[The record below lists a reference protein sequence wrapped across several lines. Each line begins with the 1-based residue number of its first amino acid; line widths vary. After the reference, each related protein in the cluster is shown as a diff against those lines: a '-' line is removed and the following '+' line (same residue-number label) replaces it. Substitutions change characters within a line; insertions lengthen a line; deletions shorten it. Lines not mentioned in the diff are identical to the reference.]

1 MNDRFIPSG
10 LKPIDNLIG
19 GWRRKTITLLIGES
33 GSGKSTL
40 LIASAYHAVKN
51 GIRVNYLDTEGN
63 PVEDVLYRLPE
74 DSRRGLSVEHA
85 VRDMESLEDA
95 VRRLRNL
102 PREVLEKSLIIVDSV
117 TYHYHA
123 LMRTAGT
130 DAERDRLQSRLE
142 SIMYGLHRIAVENDV
157 AVVASTWPTSAYDPE
172 GDYVGGFAVKTYSR
186 IQLRLHLS
194 MLSDE
199 RVVEVVKHQDPR
211 VYMCYV
217 KVSLAELMELM
228 DMPRLEIRGQTSIG
242 MGDGFLWSGSGIDS
256 SP

>member
-63 PVEDVLYRLPE
+63 PVEDILCRLPE
-74 DSRRGLSVEHA
+74 NSRRGLSVEHA

-194 MLSDE
+194 MLSNE
-199 RVVEVVKHQDPR
+199 RVIEVVKHQSPR
-211 VYMCYV
+211 MYKCWGKIGLDEVM
-217 KVSLAELMELM
+217 SLVELEVE
-228 DMPRLEIRGQTSIG
+228 PYGPG
-242 MGDGFLWSGSGIDS
+242 AG
-256 SP
+256 